1 MIRKIIRNIL
11 GFLLFTFAFISCS
24 KDVNFLGVWTSTKY
38 DSIGYGTKIEIFND
52 GRVRMSYFPSQSLVN
67 TTDESYMC
75 TLPSPKEGYLDKDS
89 CQIIVNGEQK
99 KYTMQIYF
107 CSSDGMTILFEDGS
121 ICDFLKNN

>member
-1 MIRKIIRNIL
+1 MIRKIIRNVL
-11 GFLLFTFAFISCS
+11 RFMLSTFAFISCS
-24 KDVNFLGVWTSTKY
+24 GDAKFSGVWTSTKY

-52 GRVRMSYFPSQSLVN
+52 GRVRMSYFPSQYLVN
-67 TTDESYMC
+67 TMDESYTC

-89 CQIIVNGEQK
+89 RQIIVNGDQGK
-99 KYTMQIYF
+99 HTMQIYF